1 MDAVFRELFLV
12 VTRRRGEAVAAALAA
27 MDFGFW
33 RSILVAFALAFL
45 GCFFLGAFT
54 TDGLLADCK
63 SADMRLSEFD
73 SEYIG
78 KFACCNCLF
87 TALRTATA
95 SSRAPQR
102 LPRPTP
108 DDPHSEA

>member
-63 SADMRLSEFD
+63 SAD
-73 SEYIG
+73 IG
-78 KFACCNCLF
+78 S
-87 TALRTATA
+87 A
-95 SSRAPQR
+95 SSIPNTSESSLAAIVF
-102 LPRPTP
+102 LPR
-108 DDPHSEA
+108 